1 MKIIV
6 IGIGKLGEY
15 LSKSL
20 VRDGNDV
27 TLIDLDF
34 SGSRTFINNEDVKFI
49 SGNGLSSDVLEEAG
63 VNKSDLTICVMD
75 SDEKNIM
82 CSMLAKKLGSK
93 HTIARIRNKD
103 NNNSAYLLKK
113 EIGLSYIINPEY
125 LTAMSIA
132 KALSIPSALEATT
145 FLRGRLQMISLK
157 VKKDS
162 ILDGMSLAT
171 LNRKDSVSVIVCAVL
186 RDGETIIPKGKF
198 RLKADDKIN
207 VVGTI
212 KDIKEFLDYANLIS
226 EKTKKVI
233 IAGGGTTSIYLAKFL
248 LDMKMKV
255 KIIEMNPDRCKE
267 LSAMLDKALI
277 INGDTSNQNTLYEEG
292 IEEADAFISLT
303 SIDEENIVYSM
314 FASLKKVPR
323 IITKVNHID
332 LDGVVEAAHIDTVI
346 TPHRIA
352 SDVLVQFVRALS
364 HSKKSSCEAIYTFD
378 DDSVEIQEFSIKD
391 AFKATD
397 IKLKDLNIKDD
408 VLIIAIQRGRN
419 IIIPN
424 GNTTIKE
431 NDTVVLIDSSHE
443 LKDINDIL
451 E

>member
-6 IGIGKLGEY
+6 VGIGKLGEY

-27 TLIDLDF
+27 TLVDLDF
-34 SGSRTFINNEDVKFI
+34 TTSRTFISNEDVKYI
-49 SGNGLSSDVLEEAG
+49 TGNGLNSEILSEAG
-63 VNKSDLTICVMD
+63 VEKSDLTISVMD

-82 CSMLAKKLGSK
+82 CSLLAKKMGSK
-93 HTIARIRNKD
+93 HTIARIRNRD
-103 NNNSAYLLKK
+103 NNDSAFLLKK

-125 LTAMSIA
+125 LTALNIA
-132 KALSIPSALEATT
+132 KALSIPSALETTT

-157 VKKDS
+157 VKEGS
-162 ILDGMSLAT
+162 VLDGMSLSA
-171 LNRKDSVSVIVCAVL
+171 LDRKNSASVIVCAVL
-186 RDGETIIPKGKF
+186 RDGVIIIPKGKF
-198 RLKADDKIN
+198 KLKAGDKIN

-212 KDIKEFLDYANLIS
+212 KDIREFLDYADLIS
-226 EKTKKVI
+226 NKTKKVI
-233 IAGGGTTSIYLAKFL
+233 IAGGSTTSVYLARFL
-248 LDMKMKV
+248 TDMKIKV
-255 KIIEMNPDRCKE
+255 KIIEINPDRCKE
-267 LSAMLDKALI
+267 LSELLDKTLI
-277 INGDTSNQNTLYEEG
+277 INGDISNQNILYEEG

-314 FASLKKVPR
+314 FASLRKVPR

-332 LDGVVEAAHIDTVI
+332 LDGVIEAANIDTVI

-352 SDVLVQFVRALS
+352 TDNIVQFVRALEN
-364 HSKKSSCEAIYTFD
+364 SKKSSCEAIYTFD
-378 DDSVEIQEFSIKD
+378 DDQVVIQEFVLKD
-391 AFKATD
+391 DFKKTNT
-397 IKLKDLNIKDD
+397 KLKDLNIRED
-408 VLIIAIQRGRN
+408 VLIIAIQRGKN

-424 GNTTIKE
+424 GNTVIKE
-431 NDTVVLIDSSHE
+431 NDTVVLIDNTLE

>member
-6 IGIGKLGEY
+6 VGIGKLGEY

-27 TLIDLDF
+27 TLVDLDF
-34 SGSRTFINNEDVKFI
+34 TTSRTFISNEDVKYI
-49 SGNGLSSDVLEEAG
+49 TGNGLNSEILSEAG
-63 VNKSDLTICVMD
+63 VEKSDLTISVMD
-75 SDEKNIM
+75 CDEKNIM
-82 CSMLAKKLGSK
+82 CSLLAKKMGSK
-93 HTIARIRNKD
+93 HTIARIRNRD
-103 NNNSAYLLKK
+103 NNDSAFLLKK

-125 LTAMSIA
+125 LTALNIA

-157 VKKDS
+157 VKEGS
-162 ILDGMSLAT
+162 VLDGMSLSA
-171 LNRKDSVSVIVCAVL
+171 LNRKNSVSVIVCAVL
-186 RDGETIIPKGKF
+186 RDGGIIIPKGKF
-198 RLKADDKIN
+198 KLKAGDKIN

-212 KDIKEFLDYANLIS
+212 KDIREFLDYADLIS
-226 EKTKKVI
+226 NKTKNVI
-233 IAGGGTTSIYLAKFL
+233 IAGGGTTSVYLARFL
-248 LDMKMKV
+248 TDMKIKV
-255 KIIEMNPDRCKE
+255 KIIEINPDRCKE
-267 LSAMLDKALI
+267 LSELLDKTLI
-277 INGDTSNQNTLYEEG
+277 INGDISNQNVLYEEG

-332 LDGVVEAAHIDTVI
+332 LDGVIEAANIDTVI

-352 SDVLVQFVRALS
+352 TDNIVQFVRALEN
-364 HSKKSSCEAIYTFD
+364 SKKSSCEAIYTFD
-378 DDSVEIQEFSIKD
+378 DDQVVIQEFVLKD
-391 AFKATD
+391 DFKKTN
-397 IKLKDLNIKDD
+397 IKLKDLNIRED
-408 VLIIAIQRGRN
+408 VLIIAIQRGKN

-424 GNTTIKE
+424 GNTVIKE
-431 NDTVVLIDSSHE
+431 NDTVVLIDSTLE

>member
-6 IGIGKLGEY
+6 VGIGKLGEY
-15 LSKSL
+15 LSKCL

-34 SGSRTFINNEDVKFI
+34 QGSRTFINNEDVKYI
-49 SGNGLSSDVLEEAG
+49 TGNGLKSELLMEAG
-63 VNKSDLTICVMD
+63 VDKCDLTISVMD

-82 CSMLAKKLGSK
+82 CSLLSKKLGSK
-93 HTIARIRNKD
+93 HTIARIRSKD
-103 NNNSAYLLKK
+103 NNDSAFLLKK

-125 LTAMSIA
+125 LTALSIA

-157 VKKDS
+157 VKEES
-162 ILDGMSLAT
+162 VLDGMSINSLI
-171 LNRKDSVSVIVCAVL
+171 KKSGVSVIICAVL
-186 RDGETIIPKGKF
+186 RDGVTSIPKGNF
-198 RLKADDKIN
+198 QLKAGDKIN

-212 KDIKEFLDYANLIS
+212 KDIREFLDYANLINNQ
-226 EKTKKVI
+226 TKKVI
-233 IAGGGTTSIYLAKFL
+233 IAGGGTTSVYLAKFL
-248 LDMKMKV
+248 TDMKMKV

-267 LSAMLDKALI
+267 LSEILDDTLI
-277 INGDTSNQNTLYEEG
+277 INGDISNQNTLYEEG
-292 IEEADAFISLT
+292 IEETDAFISLT

-332 LDGVVEAAHIDTVI
+332 LDGVIEKANIDTVI

-352 SDVLVQFVRALS
+352 TDNIVQFVRALEN
-364 HSKKSSCEAIYTFD
+364 SKKSSCEAIYTFD
-378 DDSVEIQEFSIKD
+378 DDTVEIQEFNIKND
-391 AFKATD
+391 FKYPNV
-397 IKLKDLNIKDD
+397 KLRDLKIKDD
-408 VLIIAIQRGRN
+408 VLIIAIQRGKN

-424 GNTTIKE
+424 GNTIIKE
-431 NDTVVLIDSSHE
+431 NDTIVLIDSTHE